1 MSLKFFKSLFDSF
14 PWPWQEPNIEQN
26 GVFFSCFLG
35 IIALLWF
42 LWLFINKSK
51 KGLPPLPPGPKA
63 LPLIGNLLSL
73 NPELHTYL
81 ASLSQTY
88 GPICRLW
95 LGKKFVV
102 IITSPSL
109 AREVLK
115 DQHTIFS
122 NRDMPATAR
131 EASYGGQDIV
141 WIPYGPKWRMLR
153 KVCVRDMLSASTLD
167 SVYALRRRELR
178 QSINYFYNQA
188 GSPVNIGEQMFL
200 TMLNVITSMLWGGT
214 VKGEEKASLGA
225 EFRHAVSDLTMLV
238 SIPNLSDFYPRLAWF
253 DLQGLRK
260 KMKVLANRFDKI
272 FECMIDQRQK
282 LDRNDGMGTGIGLGS
297 KDFLQVLLKL
307 KDEADAKMPLSMT
320 ELKAL
325 LMDMVVAGTDTTSN
339 TVEFAM
345 AEIMNKPDVLRKL
358 QQELETVVGKDN
370 IVEESHIRQLP
381 YLYAVM
387 KEVLR
392 IHPILPLLVSRCPS
406 ETCIVGGYTV
416 PKGSSVL
423 LNVWAIQRDPS
434 IWENPSEFHPER
446 FVDSKWDYSGKDF
459 NYLPFG
465 SGRRMCA
472 GTAMAERMFMYSLAS
487 LIHSFDWK
495 LLEGETLDLSEK
507 FGAIMKKKRPLVA
520 VPIPRLSNPTLYE

>member
-35 IIALLWF
+35 VIALLWF

-122 NRDMPATAR
+122 NRDMPATAS

-153 KVCVRDMLSASTLD
+153 K
-167 SVYALRRRELR
+167 
-178 QSINYFYNQA
+178 
-188 GSPVNIGEQMFL
+188 
-200 TMLNVITSMLWGGT
+200 
-214 VKGEEKASLGA
+214 
-225 EFRHAVSDLTMLV
+225 
-238 SIPNLSDFYPRLAWF
+238 
-253 DLQGLRK
+253 GLRK

-272 FECMIDQRQK
+272 FESMIDQRQK
-282 LDRNDGMGTGIGLGS
+282 LDRNEGMGTGIGLGS

-307 KDEADAKMPLSMT
+307 KDETDAKMPLSMT

-358 QQELETVVGKDN
+358 QQELEIVVGKDN

-423 LNVWAIQRDPS
+423 VNVWAIQRDPS